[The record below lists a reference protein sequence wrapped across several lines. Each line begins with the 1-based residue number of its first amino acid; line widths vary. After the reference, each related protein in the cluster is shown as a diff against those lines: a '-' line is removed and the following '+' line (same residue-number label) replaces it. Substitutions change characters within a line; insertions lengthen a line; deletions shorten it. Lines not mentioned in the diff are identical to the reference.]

1 MATAILRK
9 ANGQFT
15 AVEVPLPGET
25 KPVTKRRAMLKDWS
39 ISKKNQASNKLWMTF
54 KGRVYGHP
62 SFEDGAYVETSP
74 VLHIDTVAGVAE
86 TMHTIYLL
94 G

>member
-1 MATAILRK
+1 M
-9 ANGQFT
+9 FT
-15 AVEVPLPGET
+15 IIEEI
-25 KPVTKRRAMLKDWS
+25 KPQPVAKRRALLKNWS
-39 ISKKNQASNKLWMTF
+39 ISKKNQVSDKLWMTF
-54 KGRVYGHP
+54 KGQVFGHP
-62 SFEDGAYVETSP
+62 SFENGEFVETSP